1 MSVLWFIIAYV
12 WIVVVCGVGYI
23 PRLVLIFLLWTS
35 LLCLA
40 LNSIP
45 ICCWTLFKLSC
56 WVYLW
61 WAATRSQLYGP
72 WPVQWHFRLTHIMAS
87 VSVFCNGILDLSG
100 IGNLCWYAGF
110 CIHFVW
116 PIVNNNHLSPTR
128 WQFLFGS
135 WVWMSLSLLLPTLTL
150 GAGSCWLL
158 LSTPCCSVCS
168 CVVTELP
175 LLFFMPSFALCWAQ
189 WSGSQL
195 YALFSFVP
203 DSYWS
208 LFLRL
213 VSCWN
218 ETWICCVL
226 RTKELCITSL
236 FDFWPPQSPDV
247 FPLVYDDDF
256 LWQSSSETTSL
267 HPSWYITVKLL

>member
-1 MSVLWFIIAYV
+1 MVSGHKVTTLWPMASPMTLSFDAYYGFCLSFLQWNSRFVWYWEPVLVCWFLY
-12 WIVVVCGVGYI
+12 
-23 PRLVLIFLLWTS
+23 PF
-35 LLCLA
+35 CLA
-40 LNSIP
+40 L
-45 ICCWTLFKLSC
+45 
-56 WVYLW
+56 
-61 WAATRSQLYGP
+61 
-72 WPVQWHFRLTHIMAS
+72 
-87 VSVFCNGILDLSG
+87 
-100 IGNLCWYAGF
+100 
-110 CIHFVW
+110 W